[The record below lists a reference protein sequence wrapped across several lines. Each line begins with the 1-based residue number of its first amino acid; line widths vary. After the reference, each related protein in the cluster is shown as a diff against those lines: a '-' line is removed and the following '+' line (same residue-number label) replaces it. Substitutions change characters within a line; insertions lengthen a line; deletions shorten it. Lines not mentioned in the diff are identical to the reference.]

1 MIICPSCGST
11 VDGDLCVGCP
21 SCGARAIGPPLAHAE
36 HQLRSYG
43 RAAIVSANGTVLL
56 AGFLSL
62 VIATL
67 LQFRGFPLRLSS
79 LISLLNPSTI
89 LSAGEVAAWRLKWV
103 ALPIAIVAIW
113 SSARLVRSIK
123 NNPDRFIGLLPA
135 RAGFAAA
142 IIATLMVATLIGVTV
157 PERLRRHQW
166 AVDAG
171 YHAQAYTI
179 QRALLEYRA
188 LHGTLPPAD
197 DFVKGLSSLPDPDGS
212 IAAALRDMD
221 PNGYLPN
228 SIVAAATTKSKP
240 LMRRTALRFATT
252 SANAD
257 APAVTFTNYDL
268 RLPGPDK
275 LMNTDD
281 DFLVYDGLV
290 IKASEL
296 PTSSATRLNVP

>member
-1 MIICPSCGST
+1 MIICPSCGSN
-11 VDGDLCVGCP
+11 VDGDLCLGCAF
-21 SCGARAIGPPLAHAE
+21 CGARAIGPPLANAE

-43 RAAIVSANGTVLL
+43 RAAIVSANGAVLF

-67 LQFRGFPLRLSS
+67 VQFRGFPLRLSS
-79 LISLLNPSTI
+79 LVSLLNLSTV
-89 LSAGEVAAWRLKWV
+89 LSAGEIAAWRLKWV

-123 NNPDRFIGLLPA
+123 NSPDRFIGLRPA
-135 RAGFAAA
+135 RAGLTAA
-142 IIATLMVATLIGVTV
+142 IIATLMVATLIGVTI

-171 YHAQAYTI
+171 YYAQAYTI

-188 LHGTLPPAD
+188 LHGTLPPGD
-197 DFVKGLSSLPDPDGS
+197 DLAKGLSSLPDPDGS
-212 IAAALRDMD
+212 IAEALRNLD
-221 PNGYLPN
+221 PNSYQPN
-228 SIVAAATTKSKP
+228 SIVAAASSKSKP

-257 APAVTFTNYDL
+257 APAVSFTNYDL

-275 LMNTDD
+275 LLNTDD
-281 DFLVYDGLV
+281 DFVVHDGLV
-290 IKASEL
+290 TKASEL
-296 PTSSATRLNVP
+296 SSSSAAKPSVP

>member
-1 MIICPSCGST
+1 
-11 VDGDLCVGCP
+11 VGCP
-21 SCGARAIGPPLAHAE
+21 SCGARAIGPPLANAE

-43 RAAIVSANGTVLL
+43 RAAIVSANGAVLSV
-56 AGFLSL
+56 GFLSL

-67 LQFRGFPLRLSS
+67 VQFRGFPLRVSS
-79 LISLLNPSTI
+79 LISLLNLSTI
-89 LSAGEVAAWRLKWV
+89 LSAGEIAAWRLKWV

-123 NNPDRFIGLLPA
+123 NSPDRFIGLLPA

-157 PERLRRHQW
+157 PERVRRHEW

-171 YHAQAYTI
+171 YYAQAYTI
-179 QRALLEYRA
+179 QRALLEYRV
-188 LHGTLPPAD
+188 LHGTLPTGD
-197 DFVKGLSSLPDPDGS
+197 DLVKGLSTLPDPDGS
-212 IAAALRDMD
+212 IAAALRNMN
-221 PNGYLPN
+221 PTGYQPN
-228 SIVAAATTKSKP
+228 SVVAVASTKSKP
-240 LMRRTALRFATT
+240 LGRGTALRFATT

-257 APAVTFTNYDL
+257 PPSVSFTNYDL

-275 LMNTDD
+275 LLNTDD

-290 IKASEL
+290 IKASDL
-296 PTSSATRLNVP
+296 PASSATKPSVP

>member
-1 MIICPSCGST
+1 LIICPSCGST

-21 SCGARAIGPPLAHAE
+21 SCGARAIGPPLANAE

-43 RAAIVSANGTVLL
+43 RAAIVSANGAVLL

-67 LQFRGFPLRLSS
+67 VQFRGFPLRLSS
-79 LISLLNPSTI
+79 LISLLNLSTI
-89 LSAGEVAAWRLKWV
+89 LSAGEIAAWRLKWV
-103 ALPIAIVAIW
+103 ALPIAIIAIW
-113 SSARLVRSIK
+113 SSARLVRSVK
-123 NNPDRFIGLLPA
+123 NSPDRFIGLLPA

-171 YHAQAYTI
+171 YYAQAYTI

-188 LHGTLPPAD
+188 LHGTLPTGD
-197 DFVKGLSSLPDPDGS
+197 DLVKALSSLPDPDGS
-212 IAAALRDMD
+212 IAAALRNMD
-221 PNGYLPN
+221 PTGYQPN
-228 SIVAAATTKSKP
+228 SVVAAASTKSKP
-240 LMRRTALRFATT
+240 LGRGTALRFATT

-257 APAVTFTNYDL
+257 PPSVSFTNYDL

-275 LMNTDD
+275 LLNTDD
-281 DFLVYDGLV
+281 DFVVYDGLV
-290 IKASEL
+290 IKASDL
-296 PTSSATRLNVP
+296 PASSAAKPSVP